1 MENETCLLL
10 LQLSLLELGKC
21 RLEKG
26 GRERIRSHTE
36 QGDWHPDMLI
46 PGPGT

>member
-26 GRERIRSHTE
+26 VENVSEVTQSR
-36 QGDWHPDMLI
+36 
-46 PGPGT
+46 GTGTQTF